1 MQYGD
6 SPGIGY
12 LGTLL
17 GIRQAI
23 GGVAQTLA
31 IAPAFAMI
39 SFFMLF
45 LFRLILRKDWV
56 AAIVYVLFFSS
67 FSSFGEGNQ
76 WILFGTSLVGN
87 MIFTAV
93 LLRYGLLANI
103 VMMFT
108 SYLGGQFPLTLD
120 LGSWRGG
127 VTMLVGVILIGA
139 AVYAFRIALAH
150 RKIFS
155 DIDG

>member
-1 MQYGD
+1 MPYGD
-6 SPGIGY
+6 TPVVGY
-12 LGTLL
+12 LGTLR

-23 GGVAQTLA
+23 GGVAQTCLVV
-31 IAPAFAMI
+31 APAFAMI

-87 MIFTAV
+87 IGESDI
-93 LLRYGLLANI
+93 YGRIASLWTLLAN
-103 VMMFT
+103 T
-108 SYLGGQFPLTLD
+108 WS
-120 LGSWRGG
+120 
-127 VTMLVGVILIGA
+127 
-139 AVYAFRIALAH
+139 
-150 RKIFS
+150 
-155 DIDG
+155 